1 MSEYERLKTLA
12 LVGEKTDLA
21 QDVYECADDMISACL
36 DYTQIVVRSEVL
48 RCKRDV
54 MDAAEYRESVQR
66 AEQER
71 RTCHDSLIVRVDLV
85 NRLCEKVGVETV
97 YQGTEARAE
106 YGDFAMRLVE
116 QIFGS
121 RVR

>member
-1 MSEYERLKTLA
+1 MSEYERLKALA
-12 LVGEKTDLA
+12 LVGEKTDLT

-36 DYTQIVVRSEVL
+36 DYTQVVVQSEVL
-48 RCKRDV
+48 RCKRGV
-54 MDAAEYRESVQR
+54 MDVAEYQESVQR
-66 AEQER
+66 AERER
-71 RTCHDSLIVRVDLV
+71 RTCHDSLIVRVNLV

-97 YQGTEARAE
+97 YQGTEARVE